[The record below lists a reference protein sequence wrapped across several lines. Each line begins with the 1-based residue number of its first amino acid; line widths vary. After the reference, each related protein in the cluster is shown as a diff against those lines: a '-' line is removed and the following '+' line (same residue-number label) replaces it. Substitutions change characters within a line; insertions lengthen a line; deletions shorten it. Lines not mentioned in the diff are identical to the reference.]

1 MDSCRQRR
9 RVNGVKQKKTAL
21 AWSITGLVLIAGVP
35 FVAGTYITMLITEIM
50 IMGIFA
56 LSFNLL
62 FGYTGLLSFGHAA
75 FFGVGGYTT
84 AFLLIHGFPSM
95 PLALALGTLAAVLAA
110 VVVGYFSVRLDEIYF
125 AILTLGFGMM
135 FYTLAHQWRS
145 VTGGSDGLTGLV
157 LPGLGLGSF
166 RINIS
171 SPMAFYFVAAVF
183 FVITIIILLKIV
195 NSSFGLILM
204 SIRENKERTAFTGIN
219 IRAYRLASFVISG
232 LFAGVAG
239 GLFAI
244 FDRMASPSM
253 LHWTSSA
260 EPVLMTVLGGAH
272 VFFGPVVGAILFFFI
287 EHFITKFTD
296 IWMIFLG
303 AILIPL
309 VIFFP
314 EGVLGTIVSRCKH
327 RRKDLPGG
335 KDQ

>member
-1 MDSCRQRR
+1 MYS
-9 RVNGVKQKKTAL
+9 GKKFL
-21 AWSITGLVLIAGVP
+21 WLSLLGLVLLVGLP
-35 FVAGTYITMLITEIM
+35 FIVGTYITMLITEIM

-75 FFGVGGYTT
+75 FFGIGGYVT
-84 AFLLIHGFPSM
+84 AFLLIHEFPSI
-95 PLALALGTLAAVLAA
+95 PLALLLGTVAAALAAI
-110 VVVGYFSVRLDEIYF
+110 VVGYFSVRLDEIYF

-135 FYTLAHQWRS
+135 FFSLAHQWRS

-157 LPGLGLGSF
+157 LPPLGWGRF
-166 RINIS
+166 QINIG
-171 SPMAFYFVAAVF
+171 SPRIFYFAVAF
-183 FVITIIILLKIV
+183 FFLLTLFV
-195 NSSFGLILM
+195 LFRVVRSSFGLILM

-239 GLFAI
+239 GLFAV

-253 LHWTSSA
+253 LHWTTSA

-287 EHFITKFTD
+287 EHVITKFTD

-314 EGVLGTIVSRCKH
+314 DGVLGTLLS
-327 RRKDLPGG
+327 RRKREKTEGEG
-335 KDQ
+335 A

>member
-1 MDSCRQRR
+1 MNKSPR
-9 RVNGVKQKKTAL
+9 KKVL
-21 AWSITGLVLIAGVP
+21 LVLSALVLLGALP
-35 FVAGTYITMLITEIM
+35 FVVETYSIMLITEIM

-75 FFGVGGYTT
+75 FFGVSGYVT
-84 AFLLIHGFPSM
+84 AFLLIHDFPSL
-95 PLALALGTLAAVLAA
+95 PLALLLGTLAAALAA
-110 VVVGYFSVRLDEIYF
+110 IVVGYFSVRLDEIYF

-135 FYTLAHQWRS
+135 FYTLVHQWRS

-157 LPGLGLGSF
+157 LPSLGIGKLSVDV
-166 RINIS
+166 S
-171 SPMAFYFVAAVF
+171 SPKSFYFVVAVF
-183 FVITIIILLKIV
+183 FIVTIWVLLRIV
-195 NSSFGLILM
+195 RSSFGLILM
-204 SIRENKERTAFTGIN
+204 SIRENKERAAFTGIN

-239 GLFAI
+239 GLFAV

-253 LHWTSSA
+253 LHWTASA

-272 VFFGPVVGAILFFFI
+272 VFFGPVVGAVLFFFI
-287 EHFITKFTD
+287 EHVITKFTD

-314 EGVLGTIVSRCKH
+314 DGVLGTLMA
-327 RRKDLPGG
+327 RRSKKVRGTRKEG
-335 KDQ
+335 EE

>member
-1 MDSCRQRR
+1 MVLS
-9 RVNGVKQKKTAL
+9 A
-21 AWSITGLVLIAGVP
+21 LVLLGALP
-35 FVAGTYITMLITEIM
+35 FVVETYSIMLITEIM

-75 FFGVGGYTT
+75 FFGVSGYVT
-84 AFLLIHGFPSM
+84 AFLLIHDFPSL
-95 PLALALGTLAAVLAA
+95 PLALLLGTLAAALAA
-110 VVVGYFSVRLDEIYF
+110 IVVGYFSVRLDEIYF

-135 FYTLAHQWRS
+135 FYTLVHQWRS

-157 LPGLGLGSF
+157 LPSLGIGKLSVDV
-166 RINIS
+166 S
-171 SPMAFYFVAAVF
+171 SPKSFYFVVAVF
-183 FVITIIILLKIV
+183 FIVTIWVLLRIV
-195 NSSFGLILM
+195 RSSFGLILM
-204 SIRENKERTAFTGIN
+204 SIRENKERAAFTGIN

-239 GLFAI
+239 GLFAV

-253 LHWTSSA
+253 LHWTASA

-272 VFFGPVVGAILFFFI
+272 VFFGPVVGAVLFFFI
-287 EHFITKFTD
+287 EHVITKFTD

-314 EGVLGTIVSRCKH
+314 DGVLGTLMA
-327 RRKDLPGG
+327 RRSKKVRGVRREG
-335 KDQ
+335 EE

>member
-1 MDSCRQRR
+1 M
-9 RVNGVKQKKTAL
+9 NGSARKKAL
-21 AWSITGLVLIAGVP
+21 LAFAALVLLGVLP
-35 FVAGTYITMLITEIM
+35 FVVGTYSIMLITEIM

-75 FFGVGGYTT
+75 FFGVSGYVT
-84 AFLLIHGFPSM
+84 AFLLIHDFPSLL
-95 PLALALGTLAAVLAA
+95 LALLLGTLAAALAA
-110 VVVGYFSVRLDEIYF
+110 IVVGYFSVRLDEIYF

-135 FYTLAHQWRS
+135 FYTLVHQWRS

-157 LPGLGLGSF
+157 LPSLGIGKLS
-166 RINIS
+166 IDVS
-171 SPMAFYFVAAVF
+171 SPKSFYFIVAVF
-183 FVITIIILLKIV
+183 FIITILVLLRIV
-195 NSSFGLILM
+195 RSSFGLILM
-204 SIRENKERTAFTGIN
+204 SIRENKERAAFTGIN

-232 LFAGVAG
+232 FFAGVAG
-239 GLFAI
+239 GLFAV

-253 LHWTSSA
+253 LHWTASA

-272 VFFGPVVGAILFFFI
+272 VFFGPVIGAILFFFI
-287 EHFITKFTD
+287 EHVITKFTD

-314 EGVLGTIVSRCKH
+314 DGVLGTLMTQRKKMREA
-327 RRKDLPGG
+327 RREGEE
-335 KDQ
+335 

>member
-1 MDSCRQRR
+1 
-9 RVNGVKQKKTAL
+9 VNKLPRKKVL
-21 AWSITGLVLIAGVP
+21 LVLSALVLLGMLP
-35 FVAGTYITMLITEIM
+35 FVVETYSIMLITEIM

-75 FFGVGGYTT
+75 FFGVSGYVT
-84 AFLLIHGFPSM
+84 AFLLIHDFPSL
-95 PLALALGTLAAVLAA
+95 PLALLLGTLAAALAA
-110 VVVGYFSVRLDEIYF
+110 IVVGYFSVRLDEIYF

-135 FYTLAHQWRS
+135 FYTLVHQWRS

-157 LPGLGLGSF
+157 LPSLGIGKLSVDV
-166 RINIS
+166 S
-171 SPMAFYFVAAVF
+171 SPKSFYFVVAVF
-183 FVITIIILLKIV
+183 FIVTIWVLLRIV
-195 NSSFGLILM
+195 RSSFGLILM
-204 SIRENKERTAFTGIN
+204 SIRENKERAAFTGIN

-239 GLFAI
+239 GLFAV

-253 LHWTSSA
+253 LHWTASA

-272 VFFGPVVGAILFFFI
+272 VFFGPVVGAVLFFFI
-287 EHFITKFTD
+287 EHVITKFTD

-314 EGVLGTIVSRCKH
+314 DGVLGTLMA
-327 RRKDLPGG
+327 RRSKKVRGVRREG
-335 KDQ
+335 EE

>member
-1 MDSCRQRR
+1 
-9 RVNGVKQKKTAL
+9 VNKSPRKKVL
-21 AWSITGLVLIAGVP
+21 LVLSALVLLGALP
-35 FVAGTYITMLITEIM
+35 FVVETYSIMLITEIM

-75 FFGVGGYTT
+75 FFGVSGYVT
-84 AFLLIHGFPSM
+84 AFLLIHDFPSL
-95 PLALALGTLAAVLAA
+95 PLALLLGTLAAALAA
-110 VVVGYFSVRLDEIYF
+110 IVVGYFSVRLDEIYF

-135 FYTLAHQWRS
+135 FYTLVHQWRS

-157 LPGLGLGSF
+157 LPSLGIGKLSVDV
-166 RINIS
+166 S
-171 SPMAFYFVAAVF
+171 SPKSFYFVVAVF
-183 FVITIIILLKIV
+183 FIVTIWVLLRIV
-195 NSSFGLILM
+195 RSSFGLILM
-204 SIRENKERTAFTGIN
+204 SIRENKERAAFTGIN

-239 GLFAI
+239 GLFAV

-253 LHWTSSA
+253 LHWTASA

-272 VFFGPVVGAILFFFI
+272 VFFGPVVGAVLFFFI
-287 EHFITKFTD
+287 EHIITKFTD

-314 EGVLGTIVSRCKH
+314 DGVLGTLMARRSKKVRGA
-327 RRKDLPGG
+327 RRKGEE
-335 KDQ
+335 

>member
-1 MDSCRQRR
+1 MVLS
-9 RVNGVKQKKTAL
+9 A
-21 AWSITGLVLIAGVP
+21 LVLLGMLP
-35 FVAGTYITMLITEIM
+35 FVVETYSIMLITEIM

-75 FFGVGGYTT
+75 FFGVSGYVT
-84 AFLLIHGFPSM
+84 AFLLIHDFPSL
-95 PLALALGTLAAVLAA
+95 PLALLLGTLAAALAA
-110 VVVGYFSVRLDEIYF
+110 IVVGYFSVRLDEIYF

-135 FYTLAHQWRS
+135 FYTLVHQWRS

-157 LPGLGLGSF
+157 LPSLGIGKLSVDV
-166 RINIS
+166 S
-171 SPMAFYFVAAVF
+171 SPKSFYFVVAVF
-183 FVITIIILLKIV
+183 FIVTIWVLLRIV
-195 NSSFGLILM
+195 RSSFGLILM
-204 SIRENKERTAFTGIN
+204 SIRENKERAAFTGIN

-239 GLFAI
+239 GLFAV

-253 LHWTSSA
+253 LHWTASA

-272 VFFGPVVGAILFFFI
+272 VFFGPVVGAVLFFFI
-287 EHFITKFTD
+287 EHVITKFTD

-314 EGVLGTIVSRCKH
+314 DGVLGTLMA
-327 RRKDLPGG
+327 RRSKKVRGTQKEG
-335 KDQ
+335 EE

>member
-1 MDSCRQRR
+1 MNKSPR
-9 RVNGVKQKKTAL
+9 KKVL
-21 AWSITGLVLIAGVP
+21 LVLSALVLLGALP
-35 FVAGTYITMLITEIM
+35 FVVETYSIMLITEIM

-75 FFGVGGYTT
+75 FFGVSGYVT
-84 AFLLIHGFPSM
+84 AFLLIHDFPSL
-95 PLALALGTLAAVLAA
+95 PLALLLGTLAAALAA
-110 VVVGYFSVRLDEIYF
+110 IVVGYFSVRLDEIYF

-135 FYTLAHQWRS
+135 FYTLVHQWRS

-157 LPGLGLGSF
+157 LPSLGIGKLSVDV
-166 RINIS
+166 S
-171 SPMAFYFVAAVF
+171 SPKSFYFVVAVF
-183 FVITIIILLKIV
+183 FIVTIWVLLRIV
-195 NSSFGLILM
+195 RSSFGLILM
-204 SIRENKERTAFTGIN
+204 SIRENKERAAFTGIN

-239 GLFAI
+239 GLFAV

-253 LHWTSSA
+253 LHWTASA

-272 VFFGPVVGAILFFFI
+272 VFFGPVVGAVLFFFI
-287 EHFITKFTD
+287 EHIITKFTD

-314 EGVLGTIVSRCKH
+314 DGVLGTLMARRSKKVRGA
-327 RRKDLPGG
+327 RRKGEE
-335 KDQ
+335 

>member
-1 MDSCRQRR
+1 MNKSPR
-9 RVNGVKQKKTAL
+9 KKVL
-21 AWSITGLVLIAGVP
+21 LVLSALVLLGVLP
-35 FVAGTYITMLITEIM
+35 FVVETYSIMLITEIM

-75 FFGVGGYTT
+75 FFGVSGYVT
-84 AFLLIHGFPSM
+84 AFLLIHDFPSL
-95 PLALALGTLAAVLAA
+95 PLALLLGTLAAALA
-110 VVVGYFSVRLDEIYF
+110 VIVVGYFSVRLDEIYF

-135 FYTLAHQWRS
+135 FYTLVHQWRS

-157 LPGLGLGSF
+157 LPSLGIGKLSVDV
-166 RINIS
+166 S
-171 SPMAFYFVAAVF
+171 SPKSFYFVVAVF
-183 FVITIIILLKIV
+183 FIVTIWVLLRIV
-195 NSSFGLILM
+195 RSSFGLILM
-204 SIRENKERTAFTGIN
+204 SIRENKERAAFTGIN

-239 GLFAI
+239 GLFAV

-253 LHWTSSA
+253 LHWTASA

-272 VFFGPVVGAILFFFI
+272 VFFGPVVGSVLFFFI
-287 EHFITKFTD
+287 EHVITKFTD

-314 EGVLGTIVSRCKH
+314 DGVLGTLMA
-327 RRKDLPGG
+327 RRSKKVRGTRKEG
-335 KDQ
+335 EE

>member
-1 MDSCRQRR
+1 MG
-9 RVNGVKQKKTAL
+9 GVFSKKRAL
-21 AWSITGLVLIAGVP
+21 ALWAAGLFLVLGLP
-35 FVAGTYITMLITEIM
+35 FIINTYMTLLMTEIM

-75 FFGVGGYTT
+75 FFGIGGYIT
-84 AFLLIHGFPSM
+84 AFLMIHDFPSM
-95 PLALALGTLAAVLAA
+95 PLAILVGSLVATLAA
-110 VVVGYFSVRLDEIYF
+110 VVVGYFSVKLDEIYF

-157 LPGLGLGSF
+157 LPSLGAGFLSV
-166 RINIS
+166 NIS
-171 SPMAFYFVAAVF
+171 TPKSFYYVVACLFVFTVA
-183 FVITIIILLKIV
+183 ILLRIV
-195 NSSFGLILM
+195 RSSFGLVLM
-204 SIRENKERTAFTGIN
+204 SIRENKERTAFTGID

-232 LFAGVAG
+232 LFAGMAG

-253 LHWTSSA
+253 LHWTASA

-272 VFFGPVVGAILFFFI
+272 VFLGPVVGAVIFFLV
-287 EHFITKFTD
+287 EYMITKFTD

-314 EGVLGTIVSRCKH
+314 EGVLGTILAKW
-327 RRKDLPGG
+327 G
-335 KDQ
+335 KKQHIKGEEGARGEHS

>member
-1 MDSCRQRR
+1 
-9 RVNGVKQKKTAL
+9 VNGSARKKAL
-21 AWSITGLVLIAGVP
+21 LAFAALVLLGVLP
-35 FVAGTYITMLITEIM
+35 FVVGTYSIMLITEIM

-75 FFGVGGYTT
+75 FFGVSGYVT
-84 AFLLIHGFPSM
+84 AFLLIHDFPSLL
-95 PLALALGTLAAVLAA
+95 LALLLGTLAAALAA
-110 VVVGYFSVRLDEIYF
+110 IVVGYFSVRLDEIYF

-135 FYTLAHQWRS
+135 FYTLVHQWRS

-157 LPGLGLGSF
+157 LPSLGIGKLS
-166 RINIS
+166 IDVS
-171 SPMAFYFVAAVF
+171 SPKSFYFIVAVF
-183 FVITIIILLKIV
+183 FIITILVLLRIV
-195 NSSFGLILM
+195 RSSFGLILM
-204 SIRENKERTAFTGIN
+204 SIRENKERAAFTGIN

-232 LFAGVAG
+232 FFAGVAG
-239 GLFAI
+239 GLFAV

-253 LHWTSSA
+253 LHWTASA

-272 VFFGPVVGAILFFFI
+272 VFFGPVIGAILFFFI
-287 EHFITKFTD
+287 EHVITKFTD

-314 EGVLGTIVSRCKH
+314 DGVLGTLMT
-327 RRKDLPGG
+327 RRKKMREARREGEE
-335 KDQ
+335 

>member
-1 MDSCRQRR
+1 M
-9 RVNGVKQKKTAL
+9 NGSARKKAL
-21 AWSITGLVLIAGVP
+21 LAFAALVLLGVLP
-35 FVAGTYITMLITEIM
+35 FVVGTYSIMLITEIM

-75 FFGVGGYTT
+75 FFGVSGYVT
-84 AFLLIHGFPSM
+84 AFLLIHDFPSLL
-95 PLALALGTLAAVLAA
+95 LALLLGTLAAALAA
-110 VVVGYFSVRLDEIYF
+110 IVVGYFSVRLDEIYF

-135 FYTLAHQWRS
+135 FYTLVHQWRS

-157 LPGLGLGSF
+157 LPSLGIGKLS
-166 RINIS
+166 IDVS
-171 SPMAFYFVAAVF
+171 SPKSFYFIVAVF
-183 FVITIIILLKIV
+183 FIITILVLLRIV
-195 NSSFGLILM
+195 RSSFGLILM
-204 SIRENKERTAFTGIN
+204 SIRENKERAAFTGIN

-232 LFAGVAG
+232 FFAGVAG
-239 GLFAI
+239 GLFAV

-253 LHWTSSA
+253 LHWTASA

-272 VFFGPVVGAILFFFI
+272 VFFGPVIGAILFFFI
-287 EHFITKFTD
+287 EHVITKFTD

-314 EGVLGTIVSRCKH
+314 DGVLGTLMT
-327 RRKDLPGG
+327 RRKKMREARREGEE
-335 KDQ
+335 

>member
-1 MDSCRQRR
+1 
-9 RVNGVKQKKTAL
+9 
-21 AWSITGLVLIAGVP
+21 
-35 FVAGTYITMLITEIM
+35 MLITEIM

-75 FFGVGGYTT
+75 FFGVSGYVT
-84 AFLLIHGFPSM
+84 AFLLIHDFPSLL
-95 PLALALGTLAAVLAA
+95 LALLLGTLAAALAA
-110 VVVGYFSVRLDEIYF
+110 IVVGYFSVRLDEIYF

-135 FYTLAHQWRS
+135 FYTLVHQWRS

-157 LPGLGLGSF
+157 LPSLGIGKLS
-166 RINIS
+166 IDVS
-171 SPMAFYFVAAVF
+171 SPKSFYFIVAVF
-183 FVITIIILLKIV
+183 FIITILVLLRIV
-195 NSSFGLILM
+195 RSSFGLILM
-204 SIRENKERTAFTGIN
+204 SIRENKERAAFTGIN

-232 LFAGVAG
+232 FFAGVAG
-239 GLFAI
+239 GLFAV

-253 LHWTSSA
+253 LHWTASA

-272 VFFGPVVGAILFFFI
+272 VFFGPVIGAILFFFI
-287 EHFITKFTD
+287 EHVITKFTD

-314 EGVLGTIVSRCKH
+314 DGVLGTLMT
-327 RRKDLPGG
+327 RRKKMREARREGEE
-335 KDQ
+335 

>member
-1 MDSCRQRR
+1 MNKSPR
-9 RVNGVKQKKTAL
+9 KKIL
-21 AWSITGLVLIAGVP
+21 LVLSALVLLGALP
-35 FVAGTYITMLITEIM
+35 FVVETYSIMLITEIM

-75 FFGVGGYTT
+75 FFGVSGYVT
-84 AFLLIHGFPSM
+84 AFLLIHDFPSL
-95 PLALALGTLAAVLAA
+95 PLALFLGTLAAALAA
-110 VVVGYFSVRLDEIYF
+110 IVVGYFSVRLDEIYF

-135 FYTLAHQWRS
+135 FYTLVHQWRS

-157 LPGLGLGSF
+157 LPSLGIGKLSVDV
-166 RINIS
+166 S
-171 SPMAFYFVAAVF
+171 SPKSFYFVVAVF
-183 FVITIIILLKIV
+183 FIVTIWVLLRIV
-195 NSSFGLILM
+195 RSSFGLILM
-204 SIRENKERTAFTGIN
+204 SIRENKERAAFTGIN

-239 GLFAI
+239 GLFAV

-253 LHWTSSA
+253 LHWTASA

-272 VFFGPVVGAILFFFI
+272 VFFGPVIGAVLFFFI
-287 EHFITKFTD
+287 EHVITKFTD

-314 EGVLGTIVSRCKH
+314 DGVLGTLMA
-327 RRKDLPGG
+327 RRSKKVRGTRREG
-335 KDQ
+335 EE

>member
-1 MDSCRQRR
+1 MSEAARR
-9 RVNGVKQKKTAL
+9 NKVFAV
-21 AWSITGLVLIAGVP
+21 SIAGLVFIAVLP
-35 FVAGTYITMLITEIM
+35 FVFGTYITMLITEIM

-75 FFGVGGYTT
+75 FFGVGGYVT
-84 AFLLIHGFPSM
+84 AFLLIHGFPSV
-95 PLALALGTLAAVLAA
+95 PFALILGTLTAALAA
-110 VVVGYFSVRLDEIYF
+110 GVVGYFSVRLDEIYF

-157 LPGLGLGSF
+157 MPALGLGRF
-166 RINIS
+166 CIDIS
-171 SPMAFYFVAAVF
+171 SPMAFYFVVVVF
-183 FVITIIILLKIV
+183 FVITIVILLKIV

-204 SIRENKERTAFTGIN
+204 SIRENKERTAFTGID
-219 IRAYRLASFVISG
+219 IRAYRLVSFVISG

-239 GLFAI
+239 GLFAV

-253 LHWTSSA
+253 LHWTTSA

-272 VFFGPVVGAILFFFI
+272 TFFGPVVGAILFFFI

-314 EGVLGTIVSRCKH
+314 EGVLGTLLR
-327 RRKDLPGG
+327 RRKRGKKNRPGE
-335 KDQ
+335 KAQ

>member
-1 MDSCRQRR
+1 
-9 RVNGVKQKKTAL
+9 VNKSPRKKVL
-21 AWSITGLVLIAGVP
+21 LVLSALVLLGALP
-35 FVAGTYITMLITEIM
+35 FVVETYSIMLITEIM

-75 FFGVGGYTT
+75 FFGVSGYVI
-84 AFLLIHGFPSM
+84 AFLLIHDFPSL
-95 PLALALGTLAAVLAA
+95 PLALLLGTLAAALAA
-110 VVVGYFSVRLDEIYF
+110 IVVGYFSVRLDEIYF

-135 FYTLAHQWRS
+135 FYTLVHQWRS

-157 LPGLGLGSF
+157 LPSLGIGKLSVDV
-166 RINIS
+166 S
-171 SPMAFYFVAAVF
+171 SPKSFYFVVAVF
-183 FVITIIILLKIV
+183 FIVTIWVLLRIV
-195 NSSFGLILM
+195 RSSFGLILM
-204 SIRENKERTAFTGIN
+204 SIRENKERAAFTGIN

-239 GLFAI
+239 GLFAV

-253 LHWTSSA
+253 LHWTASA

-272 VFFGPVVGAILFFFI
+272 VFFGPVVGAVLFFFI
-287 EHFITKFTD
+287 EHIITKFTD

-314 EGVLGTIVSRCKH
+314 DGVLGTLMA
-327 RRKDLPGG
+327 RRSKKVRGTRKEG
-335 KDQ
+335 EE

>member
-1 MDSCRQRR
+1 
-9 RVNGVKQKKTAL
+9 VNKSPRKKIL
-21 AWSITGLVLIAGVP
+21 LVLSALVLLGALP
-35 FVAGTYITMLITEIM
+35 FVVETYSIMLITEIM

-75 FFGVGGYTT
+75 FFGVSGYVT
-84 AFLLIHGFPSM
+84 AFLLIHDFPSL
-95 PLALALGTLAAVLAA
+95 PLALFLGTLAAALAA
-110 VVVGYFSVRLDEIYF
+110 IVVGYFSVRLDEIYF

-135 FYTLAHQWRS
+135 FYTLVHQWRS

-157 LPGLGLGSF
+157 LPSLGIGKLSVDV
-166 RINIS
+166 S
-171 SPMAFYFVAAVF
+171 SPKSFYFVVAVF
-183 FVITIIILLKIV
+183 FIVTIWVLLRIV
-195 NSSFGLILM
+195 RSSFGLILM

-239 GLFAI
+239 GLFAV

-253 LHWTSSA
+253 LHWTASA

-272 VFFGPVVGAILFFFI
+272 VFFGPVIGAVLFFFI
-287 EHFITKFTD
+287 EHVITKFTD

-314 EGVLGTIVSRCKH
+314 DGVLGTLMA
-327 RRKDLPGG
+327 RRSKKVRGTRREG
-335 KDQ
+335 EE